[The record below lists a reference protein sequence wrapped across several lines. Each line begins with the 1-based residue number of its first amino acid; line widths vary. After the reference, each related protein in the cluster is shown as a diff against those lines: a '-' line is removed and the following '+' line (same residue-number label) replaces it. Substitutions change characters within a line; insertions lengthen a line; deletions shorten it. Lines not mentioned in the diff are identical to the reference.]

1 MGTGLRERETR
12 PRYIPLQEHVY
23 STACGDTHTL
33 VLAGVGSLY
42 GAGGNARGQLGLGH
56 KRSLVEFAHNAEVA
70 HIRMSTVCAGGS
82 HSAAVSVQG
91 ELYIWGTGS
100 YGEFVLPH
108 RVKTIKGKTTQVS
121 LGATFGAALND
132 RGVAYTWGENKDG
145 ELGVGDYN
153 ARMTPFPVVSL

>member
-1 MGTGLRERETR
+1 
-12 PRYIPLQEHVY
+12 
-23 STACGDTHTL
+23 
-33 VLAGVGSLY
+33 
-42 GAGGNARGQLGLGH
+42 
-56 KRSLVEFAHNAEVA
+56 
-70 HIRMSTVCAGGS
+70 MSTVCAGGS

-100 YGEFVLPH
+100 YGEFVLPN